1 MNKTNLLKII
11 VIFLSVSFF
20 AEAKSQGTESWGS
33 EYFVNK
39 MRLPILPND
48 KGSIYFSL
56 NDEIAILIERVTN
69 ELNLYDIATGV
80 LVDSTFETLDST
92 ITKKLIIP
100 FDQLQDFR
108 EAIVVAETNIS
119 QQGVPP
125 NKETYFSS
133 SQPIFTGKDKKAY
146 TKNVRTDISVLAY
159 FFNIETG
166 ESLGALAEKVIYVG
180 GSREKSKAKAL
191 KKLQQKIF
199 RDLKRIY
206 WISYDIASSEKGKI
220 TVIPDTAQ
228 VIKKGILFELV
239 EPDRMQTKD
248 DKEYTIP
255 GGVVGFATVTDS
267 SHLKILHQWRNFGAG
282 SWVVEH
288 PDPIRALQLS
298 VVPPITQDYL
308 NYGLHFQVAPIR
320 SLDWGFGVQISRV
333 TDSMNKNDYGFG
345 FSGFAI
351 WRFLNGARM
360 DIGTKVG
367 MDMDILFR
375 KDDNEEVVNTVLFSA
390 QAGLLSEIPFSPNL
404 DFVVNV
410 GYRFGFKTDTWE
422 YSVDDDTFPAFWEN
436 DIPRVDNSGFVFSVG
451 FKYLLF

>member
-1 MNKTNLLKII
+1 LHKII
-11 VIFLSVSFF
+11 VITLSVSFF
-20 AEAKSQGTESWGS
+20 AEAKSQGTESRDS

-48 KGSIYFSL
+48 EDPIYFSL
-56 NDEIAILIERVTN
+56 NDEIAILIAKAAN

-80 LVDSTFETLDST
+80 LVDSIFEAIDST

-108 EAIVVAETNIS
+108 EAIVVAETSIS

-125 NKETYFSS
+125 NEEAYFSS
-133 SQPIFTGKDKKAY
+133 SQPIFSKKDNKAY
-146 TKNVRTDISVLAY
+146 AKNIRTDISVLAY
-159 FFNIETG
+159 FFNTETG
-166 ESLGALAEKVIYVG
+166 ESLGSLAEEVIYVG
-180 GSREKSKAKAL
+180 GSRKKSKAKAL

-220 TVIPDTAQ
+220 TIIPDTAQ
-228 VIKKGILFELV
+228 VIKKGMLFELV
-239 EPDRMQTKD
+239 EPDRTQTKD
-248 DKEYTIP
+248 DKGYAIP
-255 GGVVGFATVTDS
+255 GGVIGFATVTDS

-298 VVPPITQDYL
+298 VAPPITQDYL

-320 SLDWGFGVQISRV
+320 SLDWGLGVQISRV

-345 FSGFAI
+345 FSGFGI

-360 DIGTKVG
+360 DIGAKVG
-367 MDMDILFR
+367 ADMDILFQ
-375 KDDNEEVVNTVLFSA
+375 KDDNEEVVNTVLFSM

-410 GYRFGFKTDTWE
+410 GYRFGFETDIWE
-422 YSVDDDTFPAFWEN
+422 YSVDNDTFPAYWEA
-436 DIPRVDNSGFVFSVG
+436 DAPEVDNSGFVFSVG